1 MSYIAASNGRATA
14 EWSAYA
20 HLVIGSR
27 VQNEERGIK
36 TSDTSKSM
44 SFDDFMGAIQKGE
57 QLNSYNARQIS
68 NDEILNNR
76 IYEQHN
82 GVSDESRFRFSTLQ
96 KAYELGPV
104 DSTGVLTSS
113 YRSKA

>member
-20 HLVIGSR
+20 HLVIGNR

-36 TSDTSKSM
+36 TNDTSNSM
-44 SFDDFMGAIQKGE
+44 SFDDFMRAVQKGE
-57 QLNSYNARQIS
+57 QINSSNARPIS
-68 NDEILNNR
+68 DDEIVNNR

-82 GVSDESRFRFSTLQ
+82 GVSPESKFRFSVLQ
-96 KAYELGPV
+96 RAYELGLV
-104 DSTGVLTSS
+104 DNTGVLTSS
-113 YRSKA
+113 FRSKG